1 MVYISVHY
9 LRSQISQEPAQHLQG
24 EADDPARL
32 EGFHRGD
39 CLDDQEFHLCDDN
52 IKIMMRMIRI
62 MLIFFNVMMI
72 VMIIRMRKSSS
83 GKF

>member
-39 CLDDQEFHLCDDN
+39 CRDDQEFHLCDDYQDHD
-52 IKIMMRMIRI
+52 
-62 MLIFFNVMMI
+62 V
-72 VMIIRMRKSSS
+72 
-83 GKF
+83 GK

>member
-32 EGFHRGD
+32 EGLDRGD
-39 CLDDQEFHLCDDN
+39 CLDDQEFHLCGYQDHD
-52 IKIMMRMIRI
+52 
-62 MLIFFNVMMI
+62 V
-72 VMIIRMRKSSS
+72 
-83 GKF
+83 GK

>member
-1 MVYISVHY
+1 MIICQELPISVHC

-39 CLDDQEFHLCDDN
+39 CLDDQEFHLCDDYQDHD
-52 IKIMMRMIRI
+52 
-62 MLIFFNVMMI
+62 V
-72 VMIIRMRKSSS
+72 
-83 GKF
+83 GK